1 MSAATRRLALVS
13 LMLAALPLRRAAA
26 IDPLLAGD
34 DDSVTVAAPPTAGVN
49 AAYRGHR
56 PPLQPEPLVK
66 LPLGCVKP
74 RGWLEQQLKLMATG
88 MFGRLPEVSHW
99 CRPDGSAWRSKDGGG
114 ANGWEELPYWL
125 KGFTCLARL
134 SSERDGGSLAVMANQ
149 WIEAL
154 LASQRSDGWFGP
166 ESNRATPDL
175 WPNMPALWALR
186 NHYEATGDARVL
198 DFLKRYFRY
207 ELELPRERLL
217 PDSWQ
222 KVRGGDNLDVVHW
235 LYDETGEPWLLELA
249 QALHERTADWSGGI
263 ASLHGVNFC
272 QGFREPLQFFV
283 QSGDPKLR
291 AATLADYEQM
301 MKRFGQVPGGMFGA
315 DENARPGCD
324 DPRQGAEA
332 CSMVEFMLSFEML
345 AGITG
350 ETVWG
355 DRCEEV
361 AFNSL
366 PAAVDPSMKSLHYLT
381 APNLVA
387 CDEADHA
394 PAFDNGG
401 CMLAFS
407 PDERYRCCQHNVVM
421 GWPCLTERAWFATR
435 DGGLAALLWAPCEVN
450 AKVGAGVESAD
461 AKPDAGDVATARVR
475 VDTDY
480 PLSDR
485 VEITVECA
493 TPRRFPLYLRVP
505 GWCTGA
511 QIPGLKTPPPAGSWV
526 RVERNWTGTS
536 SLVLTFPM
544 ELHVRRFAGNHG
556 AAAVDRGP
564 LTYSLALVPEW
575 KRTGEGEWA
584 TQTVT
589 TADAWNVAL
598 ALDAQRP
605 ESSFQLVQSP
615 RNLRLVRDEDPSR
628 HRLEFEPQLLGMG
641 VKQGLAVKARRVPGW
656 RLEHGLCGRLHDSP
670 VRVDGPD
677 ETVMLVPMGACYVR
691 ITAFPVLGDGPDA
704 HEWSRPPLVASA
716 SHEHDQLEALFDK
729 VLPAS
734 SADQAVA
741 RFTWWDHR
749 GTVEWVQYD
758 FEKPRTIGSSSVY
771 WFDDGAAGHCRVP
784 KSWRLLWLDPKT
796 KEWREV
802 AGASGYGVEKDRE
815 NLVTFP
821 AVVTTALRLEATLQP
836 QESGGVLE
844 WSVGER
850 AE

>member
-1 MSAATRRLALVS
+1 MRGRARRSVAAGILLGVLPTRLA
-13 LMLAALPLRRAAA
+13 RA
-26 IDPLLAGD
+26 DGD
-34 DDSVTVAAPPTAGVN
+34 DDVVTVAAPPASGVN
-49 AAYRGHR
+49 ASYRGHR
-56 PPLQPEPLVK
+56 PPLAPEPLVR
-66 LPLGCVKP
+66 LPVGTVRP
-74 RGWLEQQLKLMATG
+74 RGWLERQLKLMATG

-99 CRPDGSAWRSKDGGG
+99 CRPAGSAWRSKDGSG

-125 KGFTCLARL
+125 KGFTSLAHL
-134 SSERDGGSLAVMANQ
+134 LSERDAGSLAVMANQ

-154 LASQRSDGWFGP
+154 LASQRGDGYFGP
-166 ESNRATPDL
+166 ESNRGAPDL

-186 NHYEATGDARVL
+186 THYEATGDSRVL
-198 DFLKRYFRY
+198 EFLKKYFRY

-249 QALHERTADWSGGI
+249 QALHERTADWTGGV
-263 ASLHGVNFC
+263 ASWHGVNFC

-283 QSGDPKLR
+283 QSGDPNHR
-291 AATLADYEQM
+291 AATLADYATM

-315 DENARPGCD
+315 DENCRPGYD

-345 AGITG
+345 AAITG

-366 PAAVDPSMKSLHYLT
+366 PAAIDPAMKSLHYLT
-381 APNLVA
+381 SPNLVA
-387 CDEADHA
+387 CDEQNHA
-394 PAFDNGG
+394 PAFENDG

-421 GWPCLTERAWFATR
+421 GWPCFTERAWFATR

-450 AKVGAGVESAD
+450 TKE
-461 AKPDAGDVATARVR
+461 ARVR
-475 VDTDY
+475 VETDY

-493 TPRRFPLYLRVP
+493 APRRFPLYLRVP
-505 GWCTGA
+505 GWCTSA
-511 QIPGLKTPPPAGSWV
+511 EIPGLKRPPPAGAWV
-526 RVERNWTGTS
+526 KVERTWPATS
-536 SLVLTFPM
+536 SLTLRFPM
-544 ELHVRRFAGNHG
+544 ETRVRRFPANHG

-575 KRTGEGEWA
+575 RRLGEGEWA
-584 TQTVT
+584 AQTVT
-589 TADAWNVAL
+589 TADPWNLAL
-598 ALDAQRP
+598 ALDPARP
-605 ESSFQLVQSP
+605 ESSLQLIQSP
-615 RNLRLVRDEDPSR
+615 RDLRIVRDELKERRPP
-628 HRLEFEPQLLGMG
+628 FEPRLLGMG
-641 VKQGLAVKARRVPGW
+641 VKQALAAKARRVPGW
-656 RLEHGLCGRLHDSP
+656 QLDHGLAGPLHDSP
-670 VRVDGPD
+670 VRVGGED
-677 ETVMLVPMGACYVR
+677 ETVLLVPMGACYVR

-704 HEWSRPPLVASA
+704 REWGRPPVVASA
-716 SHEHDQLEALFDK
+716 SHEHDRLEALYDK

-734 SADQAVA
+734 SGDLAVA

-749 GTVEWVQYD
+749 GSVEWVQYD
-758 FEKPRTIGSSSVY
+758 FEKPRTIGSASVY
-771 WFDDGAAGHCRVP
+771 WFDDGDAGHCRVP
-784 KSWRLLWLDPKT
+784 KSWRLLWLDPAT

-802 AGASGYGVEKDRE
+802 AGASGYGVARDRS
-815 NLVTFP
+815 NVVTFTS
-821 AVVTTALRLEATLQP
+821 VQTTALRLEATLQP
-836 QESGGVLE
+836 QQSAGILE

-850 AE
+850 SE